1 VSGEPIQPSEVL
13 IAPLTFL
20 QVYQSAGEVMSA
32 MLEKDAAARDLLG
45 GSPVW
50 RNMAR
55 FSAVPTYLHWV
66 TSGYAAIVGTDMIGW
81 LFVRG
86 REQVVYVE
94 VLAIHHEWRRKGVGR
109 ILLRFAEGLAR
120 ELNRDWIGITVTLEN
135 SPALTMYE
143 TEGFRRSHWH
153 VMSADALKPKPAE
166 SNGKINLRPV
176 FGLTA
181 EWAFRHF
188 ASRDIL
194 EHDEWDSDPAR
205 RMLAYDRHRAWGQDW
220 VIEAGGSA
228 VGYLNSHIEKR
239 KRYLYLAANQDHW
252 IDPVLIAKV
261 LSVAKP
267 GDAVTLR
274 LASLAHHEA
283 ACDVLGEWGFAERP
297 AEQLWMLKSIRGA
310 NSPSTPL
317 QGI

>member
-1 VSGEPIQPSEVL
+1 MSGESIQASDVL

-20 QVYQSAGEVMSA
+20 QVYQSAGEVMNA
-32 MLEKDAAARDLLG
+32 MLEKDATARELLG
-45 GSPVW
+45 RSPIW

-66 TSGYAAIVGTDMIGW
+66 TSGYTAIVGTEMIGW

-94 VLAIHHEWRRKGVGR
+94 VLAIHHEWRRKGIGR

-135 SPALTMYE
+135 SPALTLYE
-143 TEGFRRSHWH
+143 EEGFRRSHWH
-153 VMSADALKPKPAE
+153 IMSADVLEPKLSG
-166 SNGKINLRPV
+166 SNGKISLHPV
-176 FGLTA
+176 FGPTA
-181 EWAFRHF
+181 EWAFRHY
-188 ASRDIL
+188 ASRDLL

-220 VIEAGGSA
+220 VIEAGRNT
-228 VGYLNSHIEKR
+228 VGYLNSHVENG
-239 KRYLYLAANQDHW
+239 KRYLYLAAQQDYW
-252 IDPVLIAKV
+252 ADPALISRV

-267 GDAVTLR
+267 GDVVTLR
-274 LASLAHHEA
+274 LASLAHHKA
-283 ACDVLGEWGFAERP
+283 ACEALMEWGFAEQP
-297 AEQLWMLKSIRGA
+297 AEQLWMLKSIRGT

>member
-1 VSGEPIQPSEVL
+1 MSGEPIQPSDVL

-20 QVYQSAGEVMSA
+20 QVYQSAGEVMNA
-32 MLEKDAAARDLLG
+32 MLEKDAAARELLG
-45 GSPVW
+45 GSPIW

-66 TSGYAAIVGTDMIGW
+66 TSGYTAIVGSDMIGW

-135 SPALTMYE
+135 NPALTLYE
-143 TEGFRRSHWH
+143 EEGFRRSHWH
-153 VMSADALKPKPAE
+153 VMWAEALGSKSAALNDKVK
-166 SNGKINLRPV
+166 LRPV
-176 FGLTA
+176 FGPTA
-181 EWAFRHF
+181 EWAFRRY

-194 EHDEWDSDPAR
+194 EHSHWDSDPAQ

-220 VIEAGGSA
+220 IIEADRGA
-228 VGYLNSHIEKR
+228 VGYLNSHIEKG

-252 IDPVLIAKV
+252 ANPALIAKV

-267 GDAVTLR
+267 GEAVTLR
-274 LASLAHHEA
+274 LASFGHHEA
-283 ACDVLGEWGFAERP
+283 ACEALNEWGFAERP
-297 AEQLWMLKSIRGA
+297 AEQLWMLKSIRGV

-317 QGI
+317 QGT